1 MFLAEGREQGP
12 GHWGGE
18 MGIQGLLILASSSLI
33 AKEIMKFPLKI
44 LPPHASNLKSAL
56 PRALQEV
63 LGIWRLVP
71 LQSKELW
78 LLDIR

>member
-1 MFLAEGREQGP
+1 
-12 GHWGGE
+12 

-33 AKEIMKFPLKI
+33 VKEIMKFPVKI

-71 LQSKELW
+71 L
-78 LLDIR
+78 